1 MGPFER
7 KYPRTLPSVISYPGV
22 HLSSYQSQIS
32 GCNQV
37 TVTSR
42 YRPLSVLR
50 CKINICVKLQCNL
63 SFLESYSVL
72 CTQQVTGL
80 VLSKNLVDNYIVS
93 SWPPYMLVW
102 FGLVWLLWGSALIQW
117 HLRQTTVSGF

>member
-80 VLSKNLVDNYIVS
+80 VLSKIWWIIIS
-93 SWPPYMLVW
+93 CHRGHHICW